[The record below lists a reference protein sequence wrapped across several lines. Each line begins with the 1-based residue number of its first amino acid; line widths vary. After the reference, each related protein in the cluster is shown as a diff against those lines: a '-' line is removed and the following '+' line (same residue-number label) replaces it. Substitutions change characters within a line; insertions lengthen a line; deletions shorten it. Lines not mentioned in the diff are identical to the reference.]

1 MQNMQKYAWHLF
13 HYLKLVH
20 LMKLKKLIIIS
31 NVQVK
36 KIIEVCVVYHTWS
49 DQLWITRHHIDKNIF
64 LELDQSLTHIKVTDT
79 WNASILWKLF
89 LLLQL
94 VARLNCSV
102 TQTQKRISPSNG
114 LASCVTIY
122 ANMEWITQM
131 PYALCFIDACGHRQG
146 HSRKLVSFFAV
157 FWKVGQPRP
166 LFCLF
171 SFFSNTIFIKNC
183 RLQRDSN
190 LNWQSR
196 RRVRWPLDHNRGPV
210 LL

>member
-20 LMKLKKLIIIS
+20 LMKFKKLIIIS

-36 KIIEVCVVYHTWS
+36 KIIEVCVAYHTWS

-131 PYALCFIDACGHRQG
+131 PY
-146 HSRKLVSFFAV
+146 
-157 FWKVGQPRP
+157 
-166 LFCLF
+166 
-171 SFFSNTIFIKNC
+171 
-183 RLQRDSN
+183 
-190 LNWQSR
+190 
-196 RRVRWPLDHNRGPV
+196 V
-210 LL
+210 LLTHVVIGKDILESWFHFLPFFEKSANPGLFFVYFRSFQTQFS

>member
-1 MQNMQKYAWHLF
+1 MQKYAWHLF

-20 LMKLKKLIIIS
+20 LMKFKKLIIIS

-36 KIIEVCVVYHTWS
+36 KIIEVCVAYHTWS

-102 TQTQKRISPSNG
+102 TQTQKKNFAFKRSSVLRNNLRKYG
-114 LASCVTIY
+114 MNY
-122 ANMEWITQM
+122 AN
-131 PYALCFIDACGHRQG
+131 ALCLMFYWRMWSSARTF
-146 HSRKLVSFFAV
+146 S
-157 FWKVGQPRP
+157 KVGFIFCRFLKSRP
-166 LFCLF
+166 TPASFLFI
-171 SFFSNTIFIKNC
+171 SFFSNTIFIINC